1 LINECA
7 SHIFTFIIRNDNSC
21 LYYATYSSDIG
32 EIDINLDGI
41 DKFLKDEK
49 YKDEKYDNICRL
61 LNEIIKVNYKTSHN
75 YINELWKLAFGVS
88 CIPSDYRSI
97 SGGGNGATLR
107 WVGVTNTVDKIES
120 KKVIEF
126 LNEKVKELT

>member
-1 LINECA
+1 MAL
-7 SHIFTFIIRNDNSC
+7 IRNDNSC

-49 YKDEKYDNICRL
+49 YKDEKYDKIYRL
-61 LNEIIKVNYKTSHN
+61 LNEIKTTYTTSHN
-75 YINELWKLAFGVS
+75 YINELWQLAFGVS
-88 CIPSDYRSI
+88 YIPSDYRSI
-97 SGGGNGATLR
+97 SGGGDTLR
-107 WVGVTNTVDKIES
+107 WVGVTNTVDKIE
-120 KKVIEF
+120 F